1 MTPWFKREKKKVTSP
16 TRREIPDGVWDKC
29 KSCQEMLYRKELER
43 NPEVCPKCGYHFR
56 FPSGAYIEL
65 LLDPGS
71 WQEYDENLISS
82 DPLGFKDKKSYADR
96 VTENMRKSR
105 LSDAIRCLGGSMA
118 GRPVQLAV
126 MDFAFM
132 GGSVGSVVGEKLCRA
147 VTRSVAELC
156 PLIIVSCSGG
166 MRMQEGILSLMQ
178 MAKVSAALV
187 RLEER
192 RQPVISVMTN
202 PTTGGTTA
210 SYAMLGDI
218 NIAEPGALIGFAGPR
233 VIKQTI
239 GEDLPKGFQSSE
251 FVEEHGFLDMI
262 VVRPE
267 LKKTIATLL
276 GLLTGV
282 NGKSLKT

>member
-1 MTPWFKREKKKVTSP
+1 MSPWFKREKKKVTTP
-16 TRREIPDGVWDKC
+16 TKREIPDGVWDKC
-29 KSCQEMLYRKELER
+29 NSCQETLYRKELER
-43 NPEVCPKCGYHFR
+43 NLEVCPKCGNHFR
-56 FPSGAYIEL
+56 YSSGAYIEL

-71 WQEYDENLISS
+71 WTEHDDNLISA
-82 DPLGFKDKKSYADR
+82 DPLGFKDKKSYSDR
-96 VTENMRKSR
+96 IQENIKKSR
-105 LSDAIRCLGGSMA
+105 LTDAIRCLSGRLA
-118 GRPVQLAV
+118 GQPVQLAV

-132 GGSVGSVVGEKLCRA
+132 GGSVGSVVGERLCRA
-147 VTRSVAELC
+147 IMRAVDTHS
-156 PLIIVSCSGG
+156 PLVIISCSGG

-187 RLEER
+187 RLEEK
-192 RQPVISVMTN
+192 RQPFISVMVN

-210 SYAMLGDI
+210 SYAMLGDV

-251 FVEEHGFLDMI
+251 FLEEHGFLDMI
-262 VVRPE
+262 VPRAE

-276 GLLTGV
+276 GLLL
-282 NGKSLKT
+282 GKERISAS

>member
-1 MTPWFKREKKKVTSP
+1 MTPWFKREKKKVTTP
-16 TRREIPDGVWDKC
+16 TKREIPDGVWDKC

-43 NPEVCPKCGYHFR
+43 NLEVCPKCGYHFR
-56 FPSGAYIEL
+56 YSSGAYIEL

-71 WQEYDENLISS
+71 WQEYDDNLTSA
-82 DPLGFKDKKSYADR
+82 DPLGFKDKKPYVDR
-96 VTENMRKSR
+96 VAENIKKSR
-105 LSDAIRCLGGSMA
+105 LSDAIRCLSGLMS
-118 GRPVQLAV
+118 GREVQLAV

-132 GGSVGSVVGEKLCRA
+132 GGSVGSVVGEKLCRTIGRA
-147 VTRSVAELC
+147 VETSS

-178 MAKVSAALV
+178 MAKVSAAMV
-187 RLEER
+187 RLETA
-192 RQPVISVMTN
+192 RQPVISVLTN

-251 FVEEHGFLDMI
+251 FLEEHGFVDMI
-262 VVRPE
+262 VLRSE
-267 LKKTIATLL
+267 LKKTIATML
-276 GLLTGV
+276 
-282 NGKSLKT
+282 SLFADERN